1 MSRDSFFFNLID
13 WNMQRKERVAIIGAG
28 IQGVCTALFLQKKG
42 FNVTL
47 FDRDEPGNAAS
58 YGNAGHFSPYASLQL
73 NRTDVLSDVPSMLL
87 SSRGPLALKWNYV
100 PKMIPW
106 FTKFIL
112 NTTKSKMMH
121 TAKYMH
127 QILDL
132 SLNAFDELFEDVD
145 LDGLVVNKGIIY
157 VWEKKGLKSRDL
169 EINIRKE
176 LGIVQQILTPK
187 EIHDLEPNIKKF
199 YHGGVLYK
207 NARHARNPKK
217 ILIKLFEKFIN
228 NGGKFLKLNIN
239 YLDFDDKKPV
249 LRSDAQRFLYDK
261 LIIACGAFSKR
272 LTDQLHEKIP
282 LDTERGYHV
291 HFKNHEKL
299 LSRPVVWSDR
309 GFGVTP
315 MEQGLRVVGTVEFG
329 GLNNPLSKS
338 RVKNLIL
345 NAKDMIDGISKDE
358 DHEDEWLGF
367 RPTLPDF
374 LPVIGPSKNY
384 ENVYYS
390 FGHHHLGWT
399 LGAISGK
406 IISTMIANEKT
417 NLDLQPY
424 SSVRFS

>member
-1 MSRDSFFFNLID
+1 MSRDSYFFYLIH

-28 IQGVCTALFLQKKG
+28 IQGVCTALFLQNKG

-100 PKMIPW
+100 PKMLPW
-106 FTKFIL
+106 FTKFIF

-127 QILDL
+127 QILNL

-145 LDGLVVNKGIIY
+145 LDGLVVNNGIIY

-176 LGIVQQILTPK
+176 LGIDQQILTPK

-199 YHGGVLYK
+199 YHGGVFYK
-207 NARHARNPKK
+207 SARHARNPKK
-217 ILIKLFEKFIN
+217 ILIKLFEKFISK
-228 NGGKFLKLNIN
+228 GGKFLKLNIN

-374 LPVIGPSKNY
+374 LPVMGPSKNHK
-384 ENVYYS
+384 NVFYC

-399 LGAISGK
+399 LGPISGK
-406 IISTMIANEKT
+406 IVSGMIAKENT
-417 NLDLQPY
+417 NLNLDPY
-424 SSVRFS
+424 SSTRFN